1 MGRRELLRA
10 VKFVQEEPGRVRVD
24 LHQVEENAVERWKR
38 SVGAWGGGGRLLGS
52 LHPQR
57 LCTGLFVKTTDNHIT
72 SKSRTKPALVLK
84 TIMMVTKSNRKRGKE
99 FHFR

>member
-38 SVGAWGGGGRLLGS
+38 SVGAWGGGWLLGS
-52 LHPQR
+52 PHPQR
-57 LCTGLFVKTTDNHIT
+57 LYTGLFVKTTDNHIT
-72 SKSRTKPALVLK
+72 SNSRTKPTLVLK
-84 TIMMVTKSNRKRGKE
+84 TIMMVP
-99 FHFR
+99 

>member
-38 SVGAWGGGGRLLGS
+38 TMGVWRAA
-52 LHPQR
+52 
-57 LCTGLFVKTTDNHIT
+57 GL
-72 SKSRTKPALVLK
+72 PAPPEALYWA
-84 TIMMVTKSNRKRGKE
+84 ICENN
-99 FHFR
+99 